1 MCAYSAP
8 ACIRHCSSDSDTY
21 RTLFFYRGFKSN
33 AIVECP
39 TLTKAQKKRLDAF
52 NTKALRRILGVRWYD
67 YITNASILIRTG
79 QPPLTTTIR
88 KLRLSAF
95 GHICRLQPGTQAIDI
110 LASTP
115 PTSWRRPRGRPP
127 LRWADQIIKDT
138 QMSLSEAVIATQDKP
153 SRRSLVRDATRP
165 ATQAT

>member
-1 MCAYSAP
+1 MDFIPPLPCPKDAP
-8 ACIRHCSSDSDTY
+8 LQLAHNLDNH
-21 RTLFFYRGFKSN
+21 LG
-33 AIVECP
+33 P
-39 TLTKAQKKRLDAF
+39 TAQPHGHSPKP
-52 NTKALRRILGVRWYD
+52 RR
-67 YITNASILIRTG
+67 NASMPSTQKPSAAFWASAGTITSRTH
-79 QPPLTTTIR
+79 QYLSVQDNPPLTTTIR
-88 KLRLSAF
+88 KLRLTAF

-138 QMSLSEAVIATQDKP
+138 QMSLSDAVIATQDRP
-153 SRRSLVRDATRP
+153 SWRSLVRDATRP

>member
-1 MCAYSAP
+1 M
-8 ACIRHCSSDSDTY
+8 
-21 RTLFFYRGFKSN
+21 
-33 AIVECP
+33 
-39 TLTKAQKKRLDAF
+39 
-52 NTKALRRILGVRWYD
+52 
-67 YITNASILIRTG
+67 
-79 QPPLTTTIR
+79 TTIR

-115 PTSWRRPRGRPP
+115 PTSWRRARGHPP

-138 QMSLSEAVIATQDKP
+138 QMSLSDAVIATQDRP
-153 SRRSLVRDATRP
+153 SWRSLVRDATRP